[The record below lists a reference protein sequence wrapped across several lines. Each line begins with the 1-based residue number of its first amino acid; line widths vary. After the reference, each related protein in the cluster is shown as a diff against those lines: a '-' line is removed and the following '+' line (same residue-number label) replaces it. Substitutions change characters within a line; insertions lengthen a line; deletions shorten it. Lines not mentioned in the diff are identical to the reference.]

1 LAFRFSERLERC
13 PPPPKTMPA
22 TLTALRADAIRVSHD
37 DVHYEPVASDAAL
50 GALLFALDL
59 LGRDAVDVAAMR
71 YADRVAL
78 VPALDAARQHGLILQ
93 RHVDRADRSRPL
105 LPASVKVDD
114 AHAWVHAAA
123 TAVPEAERDRFCW
136 RLARRLG
143 VDPWCDD
150 RPAIALANQQ
160 FGMFEE
166 GFEEIEA
173 RAAGAAAPSDVT
185 VEPAPEAGGEDLRHV
200 AETPADPDA

>member
-1 LAFRFSERLERC
+1 
-13 PPPPKTMPA
+13 MPA
-22 TLTALRADAIRVSHD
+22 ILTPLRADAIRVTYE
-37 DVHYEPVASDAAL
+37 DVHYEPVASDAGL

-71 YADRVAL
+71 YADRLAL
-78 VPALDAARQHGLILQ
+78 VPALDAARQYGLILQ
-93 RHVDRADRSRPL
+93 RHVDRADRATAL
-105 LPASVKVDD
+105 LPPSVRVDA

-123 TAVPEAERDRFCW
+123 ASVPEAERDRFCW

-143 VDPWCDD
+143 VDPWCDG

-173 RAAGAAAPSDVT
+173 RAARSES
-185 VEPAPEAGGEDLRHV
+185 EPAAEAAGESGDV
-200 AETPADPDA
+200 ATS

>member
-1 LAFRFSERLERC
+1 
-13 PPPPKTMPA
+13 MPA
-22 TLTALRADAIRVSHD
+22 TLTALRAGAIRVTHED
-37 DVHYEPVASDAAL
+37 LHYEPLASDAAL

-59 LGRDAVDVAAMR
+59 LGRDAVDAAALR

-78 VPALDAARQHGLILQ
+78 VPALDAARQHGLILA
-93 RHVDRADRSRPL
+93 RHADRADRGSPL

-114 AHAWVHAAA
+114 AVAWVHAAA
-123 TAVPEAERDRFCW
+123 AAVPESERDRFCW

-143 VDPWCDD
+143 ADPWCDE

-173 RAAGAAAPSDVT
+173 QAVA
-185 VEPAPEAGGEDLRHV
+185 EPAVEAS
-200 AETPADPDA
+200 AEPDDATPP

>member
-1 LAFRFSERLERC
+1 
-13 PPPPKTMPA
+13 MPA
-22 TLTALRADAIRVSHD
+22 TLTALRADAIRVTHE
-37 DVHYEPVASDAAL
+37 DVHYEPIGTDAAL

-78 VPALDAARQHGLILQ
+78 VPALDAARQYGLILE
-93 RHVDRADRSRPL
+93 RHVDRTDRKSPR
-105 LPASVKVDD
+105 LPPAVEIDD

-123 TAVPEAERDRFCW
+123 VAVPEAERDRFCW

-173 RAAGAAAPSDVT
+173 RAAAPAQAEPDVEAAAEPAAGAPAEADDVT
-185 VEPAPEAGGEDLRHV
+185 PS
-200 AETPADPDA
+200 

>member
-1 LAFRFSERLERC
+1 
-13 PPPPKTMPA
+13 MPA
-22 TLTALRADAIRVSHD
+22 ILTTLRADAIRVTHE
-37 DVHYEPVASDAAL
+37 DVNYEPIVGDAAL

-78 VPALDAARQHGLILQ
+78 APALDAARQYGLILS
-93 RHVDRADRSRPL
+93 RHVGRADRRASL
-105 LPASVKVDD
+105 LPESVGVDD
-114 AHAWVHAAA
+114 AQAWVHAAA
-123 TAVPEAERDRFCW
+123 MAVPEAERDRFCW

-143 VDPWCDD
+143 ADPWCDD

-166 GFEEIEA
+166 GFEELEA
-173 RAAGAAAPSDVT
+173 RATTGAASAETT
-185 VEPAPEAGGEDLRHV
+185 VEPAGDPPAD
-200 AETPADPDA
+200 TPADRADVLAS

>member
-1 LAFRFSERLERC
+1 MF
-13 PPPPKTMPA
+13 A

-37 DVHYEPVASDAAL
+37 DVHYEPLASDAAL

-78 VPALDAARQHGLILQ
+78 VPALEAARQYGLILA
-93 RHVDRADRSRPL
+93 RHVDRLDRATPR
-105 LPASVKVDD
+105 LPPSVKLDD

-123 TAVPEAERDRFCW
+123 AAVPEAERDRFCW

-143 VDPWCDD
+143 TDPWCDG

-166 GFEEIEA
+166 GFAEIES
-173 RAAGAAAPSDVT
+173 AAAVASMPG
-185 VEPAPEAGGEDLRHV
+185 EPGDA
-200 AETPADPDA
+200 TPN

>member
-1 LAFRFSERLERC
+1 
-13 PPPPKTMPA
+13 MPA
-22 TLTALRADAIRVSHD
+22 TLTALRADAIRVTHE
-37 DVHYEPVASDAAL
+37 DVHYEPVTSDAAL

-59 LGRDAVDVAAMR
+59 LDRGAVDVAAMR

-78 VPALDAARQHGLILQ
+78 VPALDAARQYGLILK
-93 RHVDRADRSRPL
+93 RHVDRIDRSTPS
-105 LPASVKVDD
+105 LPESVKVDD
-114 AHAWVHAAA
+114 AYGWVHAAA
-123 TAVPEAERDRFCW
+123 TTVPEAERDRFCW

-143 VDPWCDD
+143 AEPWCDD

-173 RAAGAAAPSDVT
+173 RAAAAAATSLADEV
-185 VEPAPEAGGEDLRHV
+185 VEATETGEAVADGLTPEVPAAGTDAASPAGDDPEE
-200 AETPADPDA
+200 